1 MKKKHFFIKKS
12 SAIAWVVAS
21 VMMTLPLLVVAQE
34 ASPAVYALVEYM
46 KVKQGDGQKYTD
58 LERNYWKKIHQ
69 ERVKKGEIVRWAL
82 YVVRFAGSDDEY
94 NYVTA
99 TILSNPNKLE
109 NPYEGID
116 AAKILAGEDVDKI
129 MNETAESR
137 QLVKSNLIRMVSS
150 VNSESGPSP
159 FKYVQIDFM
168 KVKPEND
175 ARYLDVENKVW
186 RPVHQQFI
194 KDGSRVGWTL
204 WQTVYPSGAGMEY
217 QYATSNYIS
226 DFSKLMSADYNKAF
240 TAAHPGGNTDK
251 LMEDTDKS
259 RDLVRSEL
267 WQLLDI
273 TE

>member
-1 MKKKHFFIKKS
+1 MKKKVFFIKKTK
-12 SAIAWVVAS
+12 AIAWAVVFMLTAI
-21 VMMTLPLLVVAQE
+21 PILVIAQE
-34 ASPAVYALVEYM
+34 PAVFALVEYM

-69 ERVKKGEIVRWAL
+69 ERVTRGEIDRWVL
-82 YVVRFAGSDDEY
+82 YEVRFAGSDDEY

-99 TILSNPNKLE
+99 TLISNPNKLE

-116 AAKILAGEDVDKI
+116 VEKILAGEDVDKI
-129 MNETAESR
+129 MKETSESR

-150 VNSESGPSP
+150 VNSATGPAP

-186 RPVHQQFI
+186 KPVHQQFMN
-194 KDGSRVGWTL
+194 DGSRVGWTL
-204 WQTVYPSGAGMEY
+204 WQAVYPSGAGMEY
-217 QYATSNYIS
+217 QYATANYIS
-226 DFSKLMSADYNKAF
+226 EFSKLMSVDYNKAF
-240 TAAHPGGNTDK
+240 SKAHPNGNTDK

-267 WQLLDI
+267 WQVLDG